1 MAHVVKRPMKHI
13 CEDCGAT
20 ARFCPACRKKRMQAN
35 VKVTRHCTLCG
46 KEFVG
51 SPRSLYCPACRIVK
65 RHVNYRN
72 YVERKR
78 AGKAVELGK
87 TIMNCE
93 VCGKPFVVR
102 GGGQRYCPDCAKA
115 AYKESDR
122 QQSRAWAQR
131 AKDVA
136 GRKGADTKSTR
147 QKDDD

>member
-1 MAHVVKRPMKHI
+1 MVKRPTKRV
-13 CEDCGAT
+13 CEDCGVEFVASST

-35 VKVTRHCTLCG
+35 VKVMRKCTLCG
-46 KEFVG
+46 REFVG
-51 SPRSLYCPACRIVK
+51 TPRSLYCPSCRILK

-102 GGGQRYCPDCAKA
+102 GGGQRYCPDCAKE

-131 AKDVA
+131 AKE
-136 GRKGADTKSTR
+136 K
-147 QKDDD
+147 KDASET